1 MCPALFGML
10 ATGDLTAVATDWLPI
25 DRSPAAAAGGERE
38 IRMGGGS
45 ILVYALCFCR
55 LHDRVGRFMKLLAA
69 GVVVVAKIC
78 RDF

>member
-38 IRMGGGS
+38 IRMGG
-45 ILVYALCFCR
+45 
-55 LHDRVGRFMKLLAA
+55 LHPCLRTVFLPAA
-69 GVVVVAKIC
+69 
-78 RDF
+78 